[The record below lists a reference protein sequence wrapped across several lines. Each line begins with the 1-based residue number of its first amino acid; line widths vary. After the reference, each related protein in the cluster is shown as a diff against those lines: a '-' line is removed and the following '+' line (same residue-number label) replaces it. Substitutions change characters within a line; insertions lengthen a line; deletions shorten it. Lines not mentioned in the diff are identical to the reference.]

1 MSTALLVADSG
12 VSLPRTPVDPEV
24 NSAPVPGVTF
34 TALTG
39 QSLHYAR
46 LSVSPGDDVEAA
58 SALGTGLSCVRALPA
73 VPDGRNAN
81 AAISDVYVVA
91 VSDKSNPQGGA
102 VGASAFT
109 FSGITFS
116 SSSGLLGTCSG
127 GVLPGTGS
135 AVRVTGGTLPTGLTA
150 GVTYYLIRVSDS
162 TCRFATTYANAVAG
176 TAIAYADAGSGTRVM
191 TERLSE
197 TALAAMTR
205 FEFSDDVRI
214 IEYDAQTRSSALYLD
229 LFLKGF
235 RHA

>member
-1 MSTALLVADSG
+1 MSTALLIADSG
-12 VSLPRTPVDPEV
+12 VSLTRTPVDPEI
-24 NSAPVPGVTF
+24 NSVPSAGVIF
-34 TALTG
+34 TALSG
-39 QSLHYAR
+39 QTLHYAR
-46 LSVSPGDDVEAA
+46 LAISPGDDIEAGN
-58 SALGTGLSCVRALPA
+58 SLGSGLSCVRALPA
-73 VPDGRNAN
+73 VPDGRNAQS
-81 AAISDVYVVA
+81 AISDVYVVG
-91 VSDKSNPQGGA
+91 VSDKSNPQGGVVA
-102 VGASAFT
+102 NTAFT
-109 FSGITFS
+109 FSGIAFS

-127 GVLPGTGS
+127 AVLPGTGS

-150 GVTYYLIRVSDS
+150 GVTYYLIRVSDT

-176 TAIAYADAGSGTRVM
+176 TAIAYTDAGSGTRVM
-191 TERLSE
+191 TERLSD